1 MKKLGTWLSVLV
13 LGALALAAEGAA
25 PGAGAAT
32 VGIGKGLIA
41 VGVGLAIGLSA
52 LGTGWAQSRIGA
64 AAVGAVAE
72 KPSMF
77 GTGIIFLLLPE
88 MIFGFLLAFLL
99 WIKI

>member
-1 MKKLGTWLSVLV
+1 MMKRFVALLGMLV
-13 LGALALAAEGAA
+13 LGALAFAAEGN
-25 PGAGAAT
+25 GAG
-32 VGIGKGLIA
+32 GGSNGLVA

-77 GTGIIFLLLPE
+77 GTGLIFLLLPE
-88 MIFGFLLAFLL
+88 TLVIFGFLLAFLL
-99 WIKI
+99 LGKI

>member
-1 MKKLGTWLSVLV
+1 MKKLGAVLAV
-13 LGALALAAEGAA
+13 LALGALAFAAEA
-25 PGAGAAT
+25 AGAAG
-32 VGIGKGLIA
+32 VGTGKGLIA
-41 VGVGLAIGLSA
+41 IGVGLAIGLSA

-88 MIFGFLLAFLL
+88 TLVIFGFLLAFLL